1 MSCRGASAD
10 YYEQLENGIAE
21 MEATIERLRR
31 EINELIEIK
40 NALYQLNGF
49 LKKESKELIEDLPF

>member
-1 MSCRGASAD
+1 MNYRRVSRE
-10 YYEQLENGIAE
+10 YYEQLETGIAE
-21 MEATIERLRR
+21 MEGTVEQLRT

-40 NALYQLNGF
+40 NALNQLNGF

>member
-1 MSCRGASAD
+1 MSCRRECPD

-21 MEATIERLRR
+21 MEATIERLRT

>member
-1 MSCRGASAD
+1 MSCRRVNTD

-21 MEATIERLRR
+21 MEATIERLRT
-31 EINELIEIK
+31 EINELVEIK
-40 NALYQLNGF
+40 NALHQQNGF

>member
-1 MSCRGASAD
+1 MSCRRECAD

-21 MEATIERLRR
+21 MEATIERLKT
-31 EINELIEIK
+31 EINELLEIK

>member
-1 MSCRGASAD
+1 MNCKKVSSD
-10 YYEQLENGIAE
+10 YYKQLEIGITE
-21 MEATIERLRR
+21 MEATVERLRT

-40 NALYQLNGF
+40 NALNQLNGF

>member
-1 MSCRGASAD
+1 MNCRKVSND
-10 YYEQLENGIAE
+10 YYKQLEIGIDE
-21 MEATIERLRR
+21 MEATVERLRT

-40 NALYQLNGF
+40 NALNQLNGF

>member
-1 MSCRGASAD
+1 MSCRRVSAN
-10 YYEQLENGIAE
+10 YYEQLEIGIAE
-21 MEATIERLRR
+21 MEATIERLRT

>member
-1 MSCRGASAD
+1 MNCRNVSAD

-21 MEATIERLRR
+21 MEATIEELRT
-31 EINELIEIK
+31 EIHELIEIK

>member
-1 MSCRGASAD
+1 MSCRRVDAD
-10 YYEQLENGIAE
+10 YYEQLETGIAE
-21 MEATIERLRR
+21 MEATIERLRT

-49 LKKESKELIEDLPF
+49 LKKESKVLIEDLPF